1 MSECADRA
9 TDRLPEWAR
18 SLGLQ
23 PHPEGGWYAETYRSR
38 VQLPVSALPTAPP
51 GPYPGPRASATGI
64 LFLLNP
70 GEESAWHRVRSD
82 ELWLHHRGGRLE
94 LVLGGAG
101 AAPDE
106 QERLVVGSDPTSG
119 EAFHALVP
127 AGHWQRARPL
137 DSEPVLVGCIVTPGF
152 DFADFT
158 LA

>member
-1 MSECADRA
+1 MSAPIDEGRVG
-9 TDRLPEWAR
+9 LPEWAS

-38 VQLPVSALPTAPP
+38 VVIPVSSLPA
-51 GPYPGPRASATGI
+51 GYPGPRASATGI

-82 ELWLHHRGGRLE
+82 ELWLHHRGGRLD
-94 LVLGGAG
+94 LVLGGDG
-101 AAPDE
+101 DE
-106 QERLVVGSDPTSG
+106 PVEKERVVVGSDPSAG
-119 EAFHALVP
+119 EALQALVP

-137 DSEPVLVGCIVTPGF
+137 DAEPVLVGCVVTPGF